1 MLNGAPPS
9 VRRLSHIKPEIADTA
24 LALFLIITSWLWAVA
39 EPGQGRHPADL
50 PSLALTL
57 LVNAPLAARRRAPYA
72 VLAVSV
78 SGAVVYHVL
87 GYHYGLNNMGPL
99 LALYTVAAHR
109 PLRSALVCSAPVV
122 AEWTH
127 SSLHVPGVAVWS
139 ALGQAL
145 VVSGC
150 AVSIGAS
157 VRLLESRTRQLAELA
172 DRLHQEQEAA
182 AHRAVTLERMQIARE
197 LHDVVAHHMSVIS
210 VQAGLGRSVALS
222 EPETARPTLEVIAHT
237 SSEALTEMRRL
248 LSILRV
254 EPAGEDE
261 ELYTTTPGLER
272 LPPLVERM
280 RRAGL
285 SIDMTVEGTPRPLP
299 PGLDLCA
306 FRIVQEALTNV
317 LKHAGDDAHVR
328 IVAAYGPARLALR
341 VTDDGQGT
349 PAPASGGHGL
359 LGMTERVKLYG
370 GVITAGPL
378 PQGGYEVAASF
389 PMPSSPQEG
398 RPPDTD
404 R

>member
-1 MLNGAPPS
+1 MLNGAPPAIQ
-9 VRRLSHIKPEIADTA
+9 RLSKINATIADTA
-24 LALFLIITSWLWAVA
+24 LALFLIVTSWLWALA
-39 EPGQGRHPADL
+39 EPDQGRLPADP
-50 PSLALTL
+50 PSLALIL
-57 LVNAPLAARRRAPYA
+57 LVNAPLAARRRVPYL
-72 VLAVSV
+72 VLVVSV
-78 SGAVVYHVL
+78 SGAVVYHLL
-87 GYHYGLNNMGPL
+87 GYHRGLNSMGPL

-109 PLRSALVCSAPVV
+109 PLRAAFACSVPVI

-127 SSLHVPGVAVWS
+127 ASSLAPGVAVWS

-145 VVSGC
+145 VVAGC

-157 VRLLESRTRQLAELA
+157 VRLLDTRTRQLAELA

-210 VQAGLGRSVALS
+210 VQAGLGRYVAFS
-222 EPETARPTLEVIAHT
+222 EPETARQTLDVIART
-237 SSEALTEMRRL
+237 SSAALTEMRRL

-272 LPPLVERM
+272 LPALVERM
-280 RRAGL
+280 RLAGL
-285 SIDMTVEGTPRPLP
+285 SIDMTVEGTARPLP

-317 LKHAGDDAHVR
+317 LKHAGDDARVR
-328 IVAAYGPARLALR
+328 IVVTYDPDDLALR
-341 VTDDGQGT
+341 ITDDGHGT
-349 PAPASGGHGL
+349 PAAAPGGHGL
-359 LGMTERVKLYG
+359 LGMAERVRLYHG
-370 GVITAGPL
+370 TITAGPL

-389 PMPSSPQEG
+389 PL
-398 RPPDTD
+398 
-404 R
+404 

>member
-9 VRRLSHIKPEIADTA
+9 IRRLSKINPAIADIA
-24 LALFLIITSWLWAVA
+24 LALFLIITSSLWALA

-57 LVNAPLAARRRAPYA
+57 LVNAPLAARRRAPYT
-72 VLAVSV
+72 VLVVSV
-78 SGAVVYHVL
+78 SGAVIYHLL

-109 PLRSALVCSAPVV
+109 PLRAAFFWSVPVV

-127 SSLHVPGVAVWS
+127 ASWHVPGVALWS

-150 AVSIGAS
+150 VVSIGTS
-157 VRLLESRTRQLAELA
+157 VRLLDSRTRQLAELA

-182 AHRAVTLERMQIARE
+182 AQRAVALERMQIARE

-210 VQAGLGRSVALS
+210 VQAGLGLYVASS
-222 EPETARPTLEVIAHT
+222 EPETARQTLEVIART
-237 SSEALTEMRRL
+237 SSEALAEMRRL

-254 EPAGEDE
+254 EPADADE
-261 ELYTTTPGLER
+261 ELYTTAPGLER
-272 LPPLVERM
+272 LPPLIERM
-280 RRAGL
+280 RLAGL

-299 PGLDLCA
+299 QGLDLCA

-317 LKHAGDDAHVR
+317 LKHAGDDARVR
-328 IVAAYGPARLALR
+328 IVVTYGPDEVALR
-341 VTDDGQGT
+341 VTDDGRGT
-349 PAPASGGHGL
+349 RAPMTGGHGL
-359 LGMTERVKLYG
+359 LGMTERVKLYRG
-370 GVITAGPL
+370 AITAGAL
-378 PQGGYEVAASF
+378 PEGGYEVAASF
-389 PMPSSPQEG
+389 PVSP
-398 RPPDTD
+398 PP
-404 R
+404 